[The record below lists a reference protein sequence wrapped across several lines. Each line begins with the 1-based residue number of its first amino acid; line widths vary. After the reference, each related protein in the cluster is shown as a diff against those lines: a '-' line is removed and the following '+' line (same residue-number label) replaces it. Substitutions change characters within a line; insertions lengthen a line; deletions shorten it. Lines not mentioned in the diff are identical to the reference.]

1 MAYMTMP
8 LLVLVACTTSANEPG
23 PGARDF
29 DERRGE
35 TYTERRG
42 ETYTVGD
49 VGPGGGIVFYV
60 STTPFTSTGSDCDS
74 NCRYLEV
81 APAPVSGDIARTW
94 ASGENSE
101 AAVPGEATATAVG
114 SGMSNTNAI
123 VAQTGNRAESSAA
136 VYAHEYEYG
145 GKTDWYLPSG
155 DELLELYLVHDKIG
169 GMWEGIYWSSSEAVG
184 IYAWLRI
191 FNNGLVYGV
200 SKSEE
205 SLVRPVRAF

>member
-1 MAYMTMP
+1 MAYMTVP

-23 PGARDF
+23 PSAGAF
-29 DERRGE
+29 AERR
-35 TYTERRG
+35 R

-49 VGPGGGIVFYV
+49 IGPGGGIVFYV
-60 STTPFTSTGSDCDS
+60 SPTTFTSTGSDCGS
-74 NCRYLEV
+74 NCRHLEV
-81 APAPVSGDIARTW
+81 APAPIGGDIARTW

-101 AAVPGEATATAVG
+101 TAVPGDATATAVG
-114 SGMSNTNAI
+114 SGMPNTNAI

-136 VYAHEYEYG
+136 VYAHEYEHG

-155 DELLELYLVHDKIG
+155 DELLELYLVHDRIG
-169 GMWEGIYWSSSEAVG
+169 GLKEGIYWSSSEAVG

-191 FNNGLVYGV
+191 FDNGLVYGV
-200 SKSEE
+200 YKSEE